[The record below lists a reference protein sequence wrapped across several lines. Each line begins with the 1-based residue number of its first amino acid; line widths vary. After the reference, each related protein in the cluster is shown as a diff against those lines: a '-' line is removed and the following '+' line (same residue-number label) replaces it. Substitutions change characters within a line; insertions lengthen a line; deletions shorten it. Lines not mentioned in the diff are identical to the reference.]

1 MCWWRRCRWRP
12 CLPCVAAFP
21 AVPLVEVIQKRRR
34 NRAGPEQIH
43 VTRFTVTEGEEL
55 RVSANL
61 EIIASEDIEIAGDLM
76 VDRARLA
83 GANAPP
89 SASVALDASDGDH
102 QPAVIRERF
111 QAHFDLVSGHAV
123 DSGADE

>member
-1 MCWWRRCRWRP
+1 M
-12 CLPCVAAFP
+12 
-21 AVPLVEVIQKRRR
+21 IQKRRR

-61 EIIASEDIEIAGDLM
+61 ELIASEGIEIAGDLM

-83 GANAPP
+83 GANAP